1 MGVSQCTLSP
11 SVFNYIGFAKKQQ
24 LPYFVLPAY
33 SSLLSPSPQ
42 APRRPTSCFNSSQDV
57 RLHCNTQVSHPHAAS
72 SSSSS
77 SSCCTTWSPT
87 SRVFGWTSDIQGFI
101 AEQLLLVADSL
112 SVKKLQE
119 EAMDLEE
126 LMISGLCAGDRDGGS
141 TGGSDDGWS
150 GEGGGGGG
158 GGGDHHS
165 GNGENP
171 GDG

>member
-1 MGVSQCTLSP
+1 M
-11 SVFNYIGFAKKQQ
+11 
-24 LPYFVLPAY
+24 
-33 SSLLSPSPQ
+33 
-42 APRRPTSCFNSSQDV
+42 
-57 RLHCNTQVSHPHAAS
+57 
-72 SSSSS
+72 
-77 SSCCTTWSPT
+77 
-87 SRVFGWTSDIQGFI
+87 
-101 AEQLLLVADSL
+101 ADSL